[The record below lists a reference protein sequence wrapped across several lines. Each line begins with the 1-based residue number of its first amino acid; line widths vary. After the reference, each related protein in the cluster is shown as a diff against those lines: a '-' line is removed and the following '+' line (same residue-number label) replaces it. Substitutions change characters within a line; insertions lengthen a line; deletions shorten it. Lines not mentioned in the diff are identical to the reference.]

1 MVASNRSTVP
11 GLLHMYCTLAD
22 YSYTEWTLTDLMQEV
37 EYLGYYS
44 LAEYSY
50 RVDRPKKTHMVG
62 RD

>member
-1 MVASNRSTVP
+1 
-11 GLLHMYCTLAD
+11 MYCTLVD

-50 RVDRPKKTHMVG
+50 RVDRS
-62 RD
+62 